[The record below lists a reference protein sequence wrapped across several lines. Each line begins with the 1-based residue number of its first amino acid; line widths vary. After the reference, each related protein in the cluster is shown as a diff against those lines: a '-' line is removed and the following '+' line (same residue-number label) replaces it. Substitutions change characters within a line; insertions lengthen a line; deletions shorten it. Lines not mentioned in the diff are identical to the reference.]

1 MAPLHFSARTQTP
14 QPAGPKM
21 RVGIGREEP
30 QPPVSPAQSPTLCAL
45 APQPGWSYP
54 GPAEVVPRA
63 LPLRGAPAL
72 ATQAK
77 KQHPARHGGG
87 TSAGAPNPRSARAQ
101 GPPAHLRSPGAGQ
114 SRAGYRNDR
123 GAGPHRHGL
132 RQLRSVRRAPAA
144 RRRRASPTRPARRRL
159 TARRD
164 GHPEH
169 ERSLLPLVPLP
180 CPGPRRRPPPARQR
194 GSLALT
200 EVRRDALPPPA
211 ACSPRPAA
219 RAIVAFWRSWE
230 EGKKGGRE
238 GGGKGLRSREREVCK
253 GRKWRRP
260 RPVREING
268 NQSPG
273 SQQRNLLPQRSAAQP
288 GLQPRAAEPPLPPAA
303 LGPGPSGGV
312 GAAPLP
318 SPKPRSR
325 TGGREGSSRAGP
337 AGPRGDAMGTGG
349 GGGEEDRAP
358 RLTAFL
364 LSLPRRG
371 DTARLLSKTLRALG
385 SSRRGAACG
394 AERKEGGAQEAR
406 FLRQERGRWLPS
418 GSCEPG
424 SSRAFLSS
432 AG

>member
-1 MAPLHFSARTQTP
+1 
-14 QPAGPKM
+14 M

-288 GLQPRAAEPPLPPAA
+288 NPGCSPGLPSLRSRPQRSAPAPREGWVPPPSPAPNP
-303 LGPGPSGGV
+303 GPGQAGG
-312 GAAPLP
+312 
-318 SPKPRSR
+318 
-325 TGGREGSSRAGP
+325 
-337 AGPRGDAMGTGG
+337 
-349 GGGEEDRAP
+349 
-358 RLTAFL
+358 
-364 LSLPRRG
+364 
-371 DTARLLSKTLRALG
+371 
-385 SSRRGAACG
+385 RGAAG
-394 AERKEGGAQEAR
+394 QGRLVRGEMRWAQE
-406 FLRQERGRWLPS
+406 EEEGRRTELHD
-418 GSCEPG
+418 
-424 SSRAFLSS
+424 
-432 AG
+432 